1 MSNSSG
7 KPQTTPFSVSSVASA
22 IPTSPPLP
30 NTNCHLVPQL
40 VSFSD
45 IPPHTRGI
53 GVSTSQLNGS
63 SSPVMLSSMRRNF
76 RSVLTLPVC
85 CQALWTF
92 FLQVLLH
99 RCLVLLPRRHQLML
113 RSHDT
118 VLIWRSL
125 LMTQLFYRLARS
137 LPLPRLV
144 LLQPALHL
152 YGSTLGG
159 VPALLH
165 QPLRQP
171 LHHLLHQLWSRR
183 LLFLYSRPLLQ
194 LWRLPRHLRLLRRLL
209 HRAGL

>member
-1 MSNSSG
+1 
-7 KPQTTPFSVSSVASA
+7 
-22 IPTSPPLP
+22 
-30 NTNCHLVPQL
+30 
-40 VSFSD
+40 
-45 IPPHTRGI
+45 
-53 GVSTSQLNGS
+53 
-63 SSPVMLSSMRRNF
+63 
-76 RSVLTLPVC
+76 
-85 CQALWTF
+85 
-92 FLQVLLH
+92 
-99 RCLVLLPRRHQLML
+99 ML

-165 QPLRQP
+165 QLLRQP

>member
-1 MSNSSG
+1 
-7 KPQTTPFSVSSVASA
+7 VSSVASA

-30 NTNCHLVPQL
+30 NTNCPLVPQL

-53 GVSTSQLNGS
+53 GVSTSQQNGS
-63 SSPVMLSSMRRNF
+63 SFPVMLSSMRRNF
-76 RSVLTLPVC
+76 HSVLTLPVC

-92 FLQVLLH
+92 LLQVLLH
-99 RCLVLLPRRHQLML
+99 RYLVLLPRRHQLIL
-113 RSHDT
+113 RSSNT
-118 VLIWRSL
+118 VLIWRTL
-125 LMTQLFYRLARS
+125 LRIRPFYRLARS
-137 LPLPRLV
+137 LPLPRPV

-152 YGSTLGG
+152 YGFTLGS

-165 QPLRQP
+165 RPLRQS
-171 LHHLLHQLWSRR
+171 LHHLLHRLWSRR